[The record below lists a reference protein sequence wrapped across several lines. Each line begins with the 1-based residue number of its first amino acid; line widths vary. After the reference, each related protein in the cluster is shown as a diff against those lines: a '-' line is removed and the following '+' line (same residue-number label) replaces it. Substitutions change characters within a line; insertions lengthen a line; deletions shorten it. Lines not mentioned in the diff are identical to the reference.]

1 MHFWSSLHLKWV
13 NGQVSHRSTP
23 VLGVSVTDG
32 RLGYLCTEGS
42 RCTAASGCTEMMSPH
57 RWIVLWSREQKWCIM
72 VWRVRG
78 AGVLVL
84 RVVGGEEGKGWGC
97 GIGGGL
103 VGGRDIWWWD
113 DFLSW
118 TYLTTSA
125 PTESKPSVC
134 LCVWLV
140 CVLMHREKCP
150 HLQSTL
156 LLKEQIKVRLGQL
169 PFYVCVCVCV
179 SFVYMLTEQVA
190 ELKLSLA
197 HHYNFYKNASYCE
210 TFKSSLQW
218 A

>member
-97 GIGGGL
+97 GIGGGWW
-103 VGGRDIWWWD
+103 VGVTYGGGMTSSAGRIWPP
-113 DFLSW
+113 
-118 TYLTTSA
+118 A
-125 PTESKPSVC
+125 
-134 LCVWLV
+134 
-140 CVLMHREKCP
+140 
-150 HLQSTL
+150 L
-156 LLKEQIKVRLGQL
+156 LLRAN
-169 PFYVCVCVCV
+169 PVCVCVCDW
-179 SFVYMLTEQVA
+179 FVCSCTV
-190 ELKLSLA
+190 
-197 HHYNFYKNASYCE
+197 KNAPICNPHFYWRS
-210 TFKSSLQW
+210 K
-218 A
+218 